1 MSNTLRGHRGRLLAA
16 IIAALVLTL
25 SLTGCSAVFRSSI
38 QGRVIDLEDW
48 DNGTTTGVEDATV
61 FLYTDQKAR
70 DADLVAFVEGDDATR
85 PDGSSRP
92 ERLYFQST
100 VTDTNGAYDFTGF
113 IWESLFPK
121 YGKTADRNEVFL
133 LIYHPDYGLKP
144 NPTPLYVVSDVTNQ
158 LDLLKIED
166 LWNEG
171 RLAGTV
177 LDWKDDKGLDGV
189 TVNFYV
195 AKSWTYDA
203 GGAFADVVYPTTP
216 SATTTTAPNG
226 DGRWTA
232 TVRFPMK
239 PNRTVHATHNNAPV
253 RVAFVLNNYR
263 ANDPADGS
271 GLSNVDLVS
280 DVDIDRDGRTATDGD
295 YKDAFVSATLE
306 YDAVA
311 GEAKIVTVPA
321 ISLQRWRFSAA
332 VRGRTYDTSQAGYAN
347 GVKVTLGV
355 PDLLS
360 GTTYTAYSEKQVNGT
375 IETDGVFDLGTIQW
389 KMSDIEAVE
398 ATQKAGTVAIAMQG
412 NDAALSSGNPATL
425 SPDATLVLEL
435 VVP

>member
-1 MSNTLRGHRGRLLAA
+1 M
-16 IIAALVLTL
+16 
-25 SLTGCSAVFRSSI
+25 
-38 QGRVIDLEDW
+38 
-48 DNGTTTGVEDATV
+48 
-61 FLYTDQKAR
+61 
-70 DADLVAFVEGDDATR
+70 TR
-85 PDGSSRP
+85 P
-92 ERLYFQST
+92 
-100 VTDTNGAYDFTGF
+100 
-113 IWESLFPK
+113 
-121 YGKTADRNEVFL
+121 
-133 LIYHPDYGLKP
+133 H
-144 NPTPLYVVSDVTNQ
+144 
-158 LDLLKIED
+158 
-166 LWNEG
+166 
-171 RLAGTV
+171 
-177 LDWKDDKGLDGV
+177 GV

-321 ISLQRWRFSAA
+321 ISLQRWRFSAP
-332 VRGRTYDTSQAGYAN
+332 VRGEHTIRAKLKLSN

-360 GTTYTAYSEKQVNGT
+360 GITYTAYSEKQVNG
-375 IETDGVFDLGTIQW
+375 L
-389 KMSDIEAVE
+389 
-398 ATQKAGTVAIAMQG
+398 
-412 NDAALSSGNPATL
+412 
-425 SPDATLVLEL
+425 
-435 VVP
+435 

>member
-1 MSNTLRGHRGRLLAA
+1 MTALA
-16 IIAALVLTL
+16 ITL

-38 QGRVIDLEDW
+38 QGRIIDLEDW

-70 DADLVAFVEGDDATR
+70 DADLAAFIEGDDTTR
-85 PDGSSRP
+85 PDGSGRP

-121 YGKTADRNEVFL
+121 YGKTADRNEIFL

-144 NPTPLYVVSDVTNQ
+144 NPPPLYVVSDVTNQ
-158 LDLLKIED
+158 LDLMKIED

-171 RLAGTV
+171 RLSGTV
-177 LDWKDDKGLDGV
+177 LNWKDDEGLEGV

-203 GGAFADVVYPTTP
+203 GGNFTNVSWPTTA
-216 SATTTTAPNG
+216 SATTTTAPGG

-263 ANDPADGS
+263 ANDPSDGS
-271 GLSNVDLVS
+271 GLSNAGLVT
-280 DVDIDRDGRTATDGD
+280 DVDIDRDGRTAVDGD
-295 YKDAFVSATLE
+295 YKDAFVLATLE
-306 YDAVA
+306 YDDAA
-311 GEAKIVTVPA
+311 GEAKLVSVPA
-321 ISLQRWRFSAA
+321 ISLQRWRFSAT
-332 VRGRTYDTSQAGYAN
+332 VRGRVRDNGTPKEYIN

-389 KMSDIEAVE
+389 KMSDIDVVE
-398 ATQKAGTVAIAMQG
+398 ETQKAGEVGIEIEG
-412 NDAALSSGNPATL
+412 NDAPLTGGPSTL
-425 SPDATLVLEL
+425 SPDSTVVLEL
-435 VVP
+435 VIP